1 MMVPMRLLVVLE
13 HPKSVI
19 NIQKNGNSAL
29 PLAES
34 MTLTLTNSFLII
46 QEGGGLVPDMIFVF
60 GGVVTE
66 SSNANVPME
75 SFSTPFLP
83 FG

>member
-46 QEGGGLVPDMIFVF
+46 QERGGAGTRYDI
-60 GGVVTE
+60 GVWCCCDR
-66 SSNANVPME
+66 
-75 SFSTPFLP
+75 LLQC
-83 FG
+83 